1 VVLASSV
8 TGENT
13 QETVTDK
20 GEASL
25 SRPAPASGGMPDASG
40 EGTVTKLL
48 YGLQGQVNG
57 ALLDS
62 GLIIRMPRDVP
73 IAQTELFA
81 VGQHIAV
88 SGEEFDT
95 EYGNV
100 IRIDSLGASDNELSP
115 VRQIGFELP
124 ALPSP

>member
-1 VVLASSV
+1 
-8 TGENT
+8 
-13 QETVTDK
+13 
-20 GEASL
+20 
-25 SRPAPASGGMPDASG
+25 
-40 EGTVTKLL
+40 VTKLL